1 MNVVVVR
8 VFQYDEV
15 TIVLQFILIG
25 FALIFGQLCYMEKR
39 IVALIIVQWL
49 LETKGVGCR
58 TFAHHGRDGQRVA
71 VKDYAIKRVP

>member
-1 MNVVVVR
+1 MLRNQHAKTKKSGLSFLKGAKGKGVKLAWS
-8 VFQYDEV
+8 E
-15 TIVLQFILIG
+15 
-25 FALIFGQLCYMEKR
+25 